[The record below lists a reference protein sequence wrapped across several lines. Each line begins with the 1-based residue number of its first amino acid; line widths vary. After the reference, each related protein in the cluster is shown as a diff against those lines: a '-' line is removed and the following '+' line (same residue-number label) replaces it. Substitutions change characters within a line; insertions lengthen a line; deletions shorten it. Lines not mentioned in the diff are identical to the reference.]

1 MAERADTPHS
11 DEFCCIRNAMKQ
23 DVLADSGYHAA
34 SWKRLAHH
42 LVSSNRQWRYWAL
55 GALIWKAEV
64 GKKDPSQKKE
74 RDKG

>member
-1 MAERADTPHS
+1 LH
-11 DEFCCIRNAMKQ
+11 Q
-23 DVLADSGYHAA
+23 
-34 SWKRLAHH
+34 KRHEAGCPGRQWLSRGELEESVYETRFAHH
-42 LVSSNRQWRYWAL
+42 LGSSNRQWRYWAL